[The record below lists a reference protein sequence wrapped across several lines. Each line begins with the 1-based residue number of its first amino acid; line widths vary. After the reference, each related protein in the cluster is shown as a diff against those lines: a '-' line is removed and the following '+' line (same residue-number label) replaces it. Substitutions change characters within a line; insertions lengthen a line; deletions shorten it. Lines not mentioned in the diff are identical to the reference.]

1 METTGTGRVFTTT
14 VVFITAEHPSPSK
27 TVTAYSVVVF
37 GETAIILFVCPPP
50 QTKVEPPVAVN
61 ITSSPA
67 QIIPSS
73 STRPDRSD
81 TDTEAFGVALI
92 RMVPVALIVPHPPVK
107 GIL

>member
-1 METTGTGRVFTTT
+1 MVTTGTGRVFTTT

-67 QIIPSS
+67 QIVPSS

-92 RMVPVALIVPHPPVK
+92 RMVPVALIVPHTPVN